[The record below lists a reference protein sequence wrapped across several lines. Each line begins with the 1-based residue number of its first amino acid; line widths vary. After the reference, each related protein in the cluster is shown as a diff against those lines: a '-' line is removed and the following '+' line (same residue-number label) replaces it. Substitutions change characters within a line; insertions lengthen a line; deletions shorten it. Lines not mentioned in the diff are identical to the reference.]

1 MKRPQATGWA
11 PGNSRKSGVSLAK
24 APSASCVGLPSPSAA
39 RPQREGEGL
48 SGLCQECSCSRA
60 GQGERAAC
68 SQRVGGRA
76 CVPPAGEGAS
86 PLLSHPLP
94 RPSSSWAARGP
105 GGTELFPDAAP
116 AQDQQAG
123 SLPVPRRGKCRERGQ
138 LLCAS
143 SPSHDH
149 SHEPRQLFEEMST
162 HSSRAEF

>member
-11 PGNSRKSGVSLAK
+11 PGSSRKSGVNLVKVPAVCVCPIPLRS
-24 APSASCVGLPSPSAA
+24 SA
-39 RPQREGEGL
+39 RQEGEGL
-48 SGLCQECSCSRA
+48 SGLCQECICSRA

-76 CVPPAGEGAS
+76 RGPPAGEGAS
-86 PLLSHPLP
+86 SLLSHPLP
-94 RPSSSWAARGP
+94 RSTSSWATQGP

-123 SLPVPRRGKCRERGQ
+123 HLLLPRRGKCRERGQ

-143 SPSHDH
+143 SSSHNH
-149 SHEPRQLFEEMST
+149 SHEPRQLFKKMST